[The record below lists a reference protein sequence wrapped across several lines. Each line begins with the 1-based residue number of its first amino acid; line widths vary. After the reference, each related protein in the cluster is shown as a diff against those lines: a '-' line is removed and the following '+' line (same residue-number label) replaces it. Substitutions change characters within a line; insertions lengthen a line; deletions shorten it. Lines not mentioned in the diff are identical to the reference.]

1 MGMDTLGPLRVKK
14 LSQIG
19 IMVSDLEK
27 TMEFYEKTFGVGHW
41 SVFEGETEY
50 CWYQGCETVVKGRIA
65 MGYAGK
71 VQFELIKILE
81 GPSIYAD
88 FLGEKGEGLHHL
100 GFFVKDL
107 NERLRAC
114 EDMGIKVLQRGVLKQ
129 MGMKIDYAYLDTV
142 ETGGVIFEFI
152 QTSFFGINAPQL
164 PALMKLVAKLQR
176 RFGR

>member
-1 MGMDTLGPLRVKK
+1 MGGEMPNPLKVKK

-19 IMVSDLEK
+19 IMVKDLEK

-41 SVFEGETEY
+41 TVFEGETDY

-71 VQFELIKILE
+71 VQFELIKTLE

-88 FLGEKGEGLHHL
+88 FLGEKEEGLHHL

-107 NERLRAC
+107 EARLRAC
-114 EDMGIKVLQRGVLKQ
+114 EAMGIKVLQRGVLKQ

-152 QTSFFGINAPQL
+152 QTSFLGINAPQS
-164 PALMKLVAKLQR
+164 PGLMKLVSRLQR